1 MNNRTILMVVPTYI
15 YSEETLMKKLTVAAI
30 ASFATL
36 IGVNSAFASEQECK
50 KLKDTSD
57 VIYASK
63 GFCFKDPEAKAKFNN
78 NADCFTDKPKFSAA
92 EQAKLDSIKER
103 QKELKCK

>member
-1 MNNRTILMVVPTYI
+1 
-15 YSEETLMKKLTVAAI
+15 MKLLKVSVLLSMLA
-30 ASFATL
+30 L
-36 IGVNSAFASEQECK
+36 IGVNTAFASEQECK
-50 KLKDTSD
+50 KLKSDSD

-63 GFCFKDPEAKAKFNN
+63 GFCFKDPDAKARFNN
-78 NADCFTDKPKFSAA
+78 NADCYTDKPKFSSA